1 MSRQDAPDKLLKE
14 LLGLAPQRDPPLP
27 ETHPDE
33 ETLALLALGQLP
45 RDARSSTMAH
55 VADCDLCRQAVAE
68 VLKAESPVEEVPGS
82 PLAALPSKPL
92 ARKTAFA
99 YWAIA
104 VAAGLMLLVS
114 ATAVINPLLRGRRE
128 NAVYAEALAH
138 LEEGRYQAA
147 RTVLEKGLA
156 RDPGSPRLSSLLAQT
171 HRQMPAALALA
182 HAGRLSD
189 FGVEI
194 GGIVARD
201 PAQWPHREGLAAADS
216 ALQTVREDELEV
228 LLNQAHLLLSRGDVE
243 SASEQLA
250 GAQRRAPEH
259 PLVWLGQGLVAFLKD
274 DLQGAERA
282 FRRSVELAPD
292 NTAAKINLAMTLQE
306 QGEASGAVAAW
317 QEVLRQTDLSAA
329 ERARIEQEVKVLQK
343 AF

>member
-14 LLGLAPQRDPPLP
+14 LLGLAQQRDLPSP

-33 ETLALLALGQLP
+33 ETLALLALGQLSQ
-45 RDARSSTMAH
+45 DARSSTMTH

-68 VLKAESPVEEVPGS
+68 VLKAESHVEETS
-82 PLAALPSKPL
+82 AAPLTALP
-92 ARKTAFA
+92 ARPVAIKTAMR
-99 YWAIA
+99 YWPIA
-104 VAAGLMLLVS
+104 VAAGLMLLIS

-128 NAVYAEALAH
+128 DAAYAQALAH
-138 LEEGRYQAA
+138 LEEGRYQDA
-147 RTVLEKGLA
+147 RIVLEKGLA
-156 RDPGSPRLSSLLAQT
+156 RDPGSPRLASLLAQS

-201 PAQWPHREGLAAADS
+201 PAQWPHREGLGAAES
-216 ALQTVREDELEV
+216 ALKAAREDEPEV

-243 SASEQLA
+243 SASERLA
-250 GAQRRAPEH
+250 AAQKLAPEH
-259 PLVWLGQGLVAFLKD
+259 PLVWLGLGLVAFLKD
-274 DLQGAERA
+274 DLPAAERA
-282 FRRSVELAPD
+282 FRRSIELAPD

-329 ERARIEQEVKVLQK
+329 ERARIEQEVKVLQE
-343 AF
+343 AL